1 MTNDLIAPQVPL
13 AQFLRPDNL
22 EGFIGQSHITGQKKI
37 LFNSIKSGNLQSFLF
52 WGPPGSGKTT
62 LANIIAKKTESIIVM
77 LNSVN
82 ANTKILKE
90 VFEEAEKNLNEK
102 KLKTILFIDEI
113 HRFNKSQ
120 QDLFLPYVEKGIVYL
135 ISATTENPS
144 FEINSQLLSRLKVL
158 RLYPLKE
165 NDIGQVIKNAFDKK
179 HLWNSG
185 LADVECSEEVI
196 DILKKST
203 NGDARLTI
211 NILESMFIAA
221 LAQGVKILTRVELA
235 DAAGSIFLQ
244 YDKAGDE
251 HYNLISALHKS
262 LRGSDVNASIYWCC
276 RILEGGED
284 PLYICRRIIRMAAE
298 DIGAADP
305 NALTIALN
313 AYKTYDMLG
322 SPEGELAIIEA
333 IVYLSSAPKSNA
345 LYNAYNA
352 CREFVKT
359 DGYRPVPL
367 HLCNAPTKLMK
378 EFGYAKN
385 YKYPFNYK
393 YNFVDEKYFP
403 DSIEEQNFY
412 KPSQFGFEKE
422 ITKRM
427 EFWQNLRNNGS
438 QIK

>member
-1 MTNDLIAPQVPL
+1 MSNEIISNEVPL
-13 AQFLRPDNL
+13 AQFLRPADL
-22 EGFIGQSHITGQKKI
+22 DGFIGQSHITGPKKI
-37 LFNSIKSGNLQSFLF
+37 LFNAIKSGNLQSFLF

-62 LANIIAKKTESIIVM
+62 LANIIAKKTSSIIVM

-90 VFEEAEKNLNEK
+90 IFDESEKNFKEK
-102 KLKTILFIDEI
+102 KIKTILFIDEI
-113 HRFNKSQ
+113 HRFNKTQ

-165 NDIGQVIKNAFDKK
+165 SDIMLVIKNALEKK
-179 HLWNSG
+179 HLWRSG
-185 LADVECSEEVI
+185 LAEVECSDEVI
-196 DILKKST
+196 NILKNST
-203 NGDARLTI
+203 NGDARLTL

-221 LAQGVKILTRVELA
+221 LAQGVKILTRAELA

-251 HYNLISALHKS
+251 HFNLISALHKS
-262 LRGSDVNASIYWCC
+262 LRGSDIDASIYWCC

-284 PLYICRRIIRMAAE
+284 PLYICRRIIRMATE

-322 SPEGELAIIEA
+322 SPEGELAIMEA
-333 IVYLSSAPKSNA
+333 VIYLASAPKSNA
-345 LYNAYNA
+345 VYNAYNS
-352 CREFVKT
+352 CREFIKN

-393 YNFVDEKYFP
+393 YNFVDENYFP
-403 DSIEEQNFY
+403 SEIQNQNFY

-422 ITKRM
+422 IFKRI
-427 EFWQNLRNNGS
+427 EFWEKLKKEKN
-438 QIK
+438 